1 MHRTLEADRGW
12 GDRQECLKGAREDA
26 LQQLDGWLED
36 ARGQRVFWLN
46 GPAGTGKSA
55 TAQTFA
61 DITFSEGKLG
71 ASFFCSRDFED
82 RSNLQGIFPTL
93 AFQLAYRHPLFRERL
108 LEVLRADPG
117 IGRQSLCSQLEKVII
132 GPLKATHISTLIIID
147 ALDECKDEEPTS
159 TILSMLSHYVNEIP
173 NIKFFITGR
182 PEPRIHSGFR
192 LEALCS
198 ITKVLKLH
206 DEKKSTWKSTAS
218 ATAKLLLR
226 GVRDSSD
233 AFGPL
238 KSVASGL
245 CFILENC
252 EVWPSSHRHYP
263 QCLHVL

>member
-1 MHRTLEADRGW
+1 MHRTLGADRSW
-12 GDRQECLKGAREDA
+12 GDRQECLKGASADA
-26 LQQLDGWLED
+26 LQQLDSWLED
-36 ARGQRVFWLN
+36 VRGQHIFWLN

-55 TAQTFA
+55 TAQMFTEIAFA
-61 DITFSEGKLG
+61 EGKLG

-82 RSNLQGIFPTL
+82 RSNLQLIFPTL
-93 AFQLAYRHPLFRERL
+93 AFQLAHRYPLFREQL
-108 LEVLRADPG
+108 LEVLKADPG
-117 IGRQSLCSQLEKVII
+117 IGRQSLCSQLEKVIV
-132 GPLKATHISTLIIID
+132 GPFKATRISTLIIID

-159 TILSMLSHYVNEIP
+159 SILSMLSRYVDEIP

-182 PEPRIHSGFR
+182 PEPQIRSGFH

-198 ITKVLKLH
+198 ITTVLKLH

-263 QCLHVL
+263 QCLHML

>member
-1 MHRTLEADRGW
+1 MHHTLEADRSW
-12 GDRQECLKGAREDA
+12 GDRQECLKGARADV

-36 ARGQRVFWLN
+36 MRGQRMFWLN

-61 DITFSEGKLG
+61 EITFAEGKLG

-82 RSNLQGIFPTL
+82 RSNLQAIFPTL
-93 AFQLAYRHPLFRERL
+93 AFQLAYRYPLFRERL
-108 LEVLRADPG
+108 LEVLRTHPG
-117 IGRQSLCSQLEKVII
+117 IGHQSLCSQLEKVIV
-132 GPLKATHISTLIIID
+132 GPLKATSISTLIIID

-159 TILSMLSHYVNEIP
+159 AILSMLSHYVDKIP

-182 PEPRIHSGFR
+182 PEPQIGSGFC

-206 DEKKSTWKSTAS
+206 DEKSTWKSTAS
-218 ATAKLLLR
+218 ATAKLLLH

-252 EVWPSSHRHYP
+252 EVWLSSHIHYP
-263 QCLHVL
+263 QC